1 MINLGKNRLLWKLL
15 FTTVVPII
23 AIIVLA
29 IWLAVDQ
36 LAAGYFMALM
46 KKYEISPTEIHQMFL
61 TSIHGSLLWVSLV
74 AIAVAAVLSFL
85 LIRRVLEPLSEMTR
99 VSRDIAAGNFK
110 GRVRVITH
118 DEVGELGHSFNRMA
132 QSLENIEQLR
142 KNMVS
147 DVAHEL
153 RTPLTNLRG
162 YLEALI
168 DRVIAPSPETL
179 RLLERETLRLVRLV
193 DSLQQLA
200 RADAAWHH
208 LDRENL
214 RVSGQIDDLL
224 ALYRPDFQEREINLS
239 THFSPEADAAFADRD
254 KLLQAIRNLL
264 DNCAKYTPKGGTVTI
279 ATRRIAPRELEV
291 RFCNSG
297 PTIAA
302 ADLPLIFE
310 RFFRTDRSRSRDAGG
325 AGIGL
330 AITKELIE
338 AHGGR
343 VGAESADGRTCVWF
357 TLPQP

>member
-1 MINLGKNRLLWKLL
+1 MGLAKNRLLWKLL
-15 FTTVVPII
+15 LTTVVPVI

-29 IWLAVDQ
+29 VWLAVDQ

-61 TSIHGSLLWVSLV
+61 TSIHDSLLWVSLAAV
-74 AIAVAAVLSFL
+74 AVAAVLSFL
-85 LIRRVLEPLSEMTR
+85 LLRRVLAPLSEMTR
-99 VSRDIAAGNFK
+99 VSRDIASGNFR
-110 GRVRVITH
+110 GRVRVTTS
-118 DEVGELGHSFNRMA
+118 DEVGDLGRSFNQMA

-168 DRVIAPSPETL
+168 DQVIAPSPETL
-179 RLLERETLRLVRLV
+179 RMLERETLRLVRLV

-208 LDRENL
+208 LAREKL
-214 RVSGQIDDLL
+214 SVSGQIEDLL
-224 ALYRPDFQEREINLS
+224 ALYRPDFQEREITLA
-239 THFSPEADAAFADRD
+239 TDFAPEADAVLADRD
-254 KLLQAIRNLL
+254 KFLQAVRNLL
-264 DNCAKYTPKGGTVTI
+264 DNCAKFTPKGGMVTI
-279 ATRRIAPRELEV
+279 ATRCLAPSEV
-291 RFCNSG
+291 EIRFCNSG

-310 RFFRTDRSRSRDAGG
+310 RFFRSDRSRSRDAGG

-330 AITKELIE
+330 AITKELVE

-343 VGAESADGRTCVWF
+343 VGAESADGSTSIWF
-357 TLPQP
+357 TLPRP

>member
-1 MINLGKNRLLWKLL
+1 MDLGKNRLLWKLL
-15 FTTVVPII
+15 LTTVVPVIVV
-23 AIIVLA
+23 IVLA
-29 IWLAVDQ
+29 VWLAVDQ

-46 KKYEISPTEIHQMFL
+46 EKYEISPTEIHQMFL
-61 TSIHGSLLWVSLV
+61 TSIHDSLLWVSLA
-74 AIAVAAVLSFL
+74 AIVVAAALSFQL
-85 LIRRVLEPLSEMTR
+85 TRRVLKPLSEMTR
-99 VSRDIAAGNFK
+99 VSRDIASGNFK
-110 GRVRVITH
+110 GRVQVTTN
-118 DEVGELGHSFNRMA
+118 DEVGDLGRSFNRMA
-132 QSLENIEQLR
+132 ESLANIEQLR

-168 DRVIAPSPETL
+168 DRVIEPSPETL
-179 RLLERETLRLVRLV
+179 RLLEKETLRLVRLV

-208 LDRENL
+208 LVRESL
-214 RVSGQIDDLL
+214 SVSEQIDDLV
-224 ALYRPDFQEREINLS
+224 ALYRTDFQERGIVLTTNFL
-239 THFSPEADAAFADRD
+239 PEADIAFADRD
-254 KLLQAIRNLL
+254 KFLQAVRNLL
-264 DNCAKYTPKGGTVTI
+264 DNCAKFTPQGGTVSI
-279 ATRRIAPRELEV
+279 ATRAIPSREIEV

-310 RFFRTDRSRSRDAGG
+310 RFFRSDRSRSRDAGG
-325 AGIGL
+325 AGLGL

-343 VGAESADGRTCVWF
+343 VGAESADGRTCIWF